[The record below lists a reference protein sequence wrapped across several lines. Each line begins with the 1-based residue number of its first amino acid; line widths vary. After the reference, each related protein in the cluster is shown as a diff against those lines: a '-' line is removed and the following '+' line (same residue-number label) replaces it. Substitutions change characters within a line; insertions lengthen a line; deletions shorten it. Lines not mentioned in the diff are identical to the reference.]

1 MSVRR
6 SSGSGSSSWSLG
18 SSPYLGAQIPRQGN
32 SYFGF
37 ANMSAV
43 GVPIKA
49 VSVNRSLLTPM
60 DLQLDPTIQSVRI
73 HEKEQIKSLN
83 NRFASFIDRVCKL
96 EQENKMLE
104 TKWQLLQSRSKPDSK
119 LEHMLKSYISTLRAQ
134 LDRVNKD
141 KEHLDVDLKNV
152 HVQVVEQKQRY
163 EDEINNRNRAESEFV
178 LLKKEVDSTY
188 LYKVALADKIAG
200 ISEELNFL
208 KSFNEEE
215 LRELQDEI
223 QETSVVVQMDN
234 RRYLNMEKI
243 IADVRSQYEEISACS
258 RQEAESWYKNKFE
271 LIASQA
277 DQNNSELRNNKS
289 TIADLRR
296 HITQLQSEINSVTSQ
311 RGSVEGQIKEVERSV
326 EEAVFDAKQ
335 RIKSLEDALQN
346 AKHDMAKQIRSY
358 QDLMNVKVALDIE
371 IATYKKLLEGEE
383 NRLESSINIR
393 PVHKRSAIA
402 RFWQDSSYN

>member
-1 MSVRR
+1 
-6 SSGSGSSSWSLG
+6 
-18 SSPYLGAQIPRQGN
+18 
-32 SYFGF
+32 
-37 ANMSAV
+37 MSAV

-49 VSVNRSLLTPM
+49 VSVNRSLLTPV
-60 DLQLDPTIQSVRI
+60 DFQLDPTLQSVRI
-73 HEKEQIKSLN
+73 QEKEQIKSLN
-83 NRFASFIDRVCKL
+83 NQFASFIDRVCKL

-152 HVQVVEQKQRY
+152 HVQVVEQKKRY

-188 LYKVALADKIAG
+188 LYKVALEDKIAG
-200 ISEELNFL
+200 ILEELNFL

-223 QETSVVVQMDN
+223 QDTSVVVQMDN
-234 RRYLNMEKI
+234 RRQLNMEKI
-243 IADVRSQYEEISACS
+243 IADVRSQYEEISARS
-258 RQEAESWYKNKFE
+258 RQEAENWYKNKFE
-271 LIASQA
+271 LISSQA

-296 HITQLQSEINSVTSQ
+296 QVTRLQSEINSVTSQ
-311 RGSVEGQIKEVERSV
+311 RGSVEGHIKEVERSV
-326 EEAVFDAKQ
+326 EEAVLDAKQ
-335 RIKSLEDALQN
+335 RNKNLQDALQK

-383 NRLESSINIR
+383 NR
-393 PVHKRSAIA
+393 
-402 RFWQDSSYN
+402 